1 MIEMIT
7 QWGEREKQKQFLKT
21 QYYVIA
27 YGFQM
32 QIDLTLNFAEVQLV
46 YLDVKMLS
54 KMAHSKFYTPF
65 INPQT

>member
-1 MIEMIT
+1 MGYIMIEMIT
-7 QWGEREKQKQFLKT
+7 QFLKT

-27 YGFQM
+27 NEM
-32 QIDLTLNFAEVQLV
+32 QIDLTLNFAKVQPT

-54 KMAHSKFYTPF
+54 KMAHSECYTPF